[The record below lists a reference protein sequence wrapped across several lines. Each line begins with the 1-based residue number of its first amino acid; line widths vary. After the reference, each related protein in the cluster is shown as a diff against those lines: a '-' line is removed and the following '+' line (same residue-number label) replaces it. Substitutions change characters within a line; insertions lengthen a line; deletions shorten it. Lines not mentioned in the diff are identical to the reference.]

1 MMRLVNLALFT
12 AAVGALVVGGV
23 VLGTKIRDDAT
34 SELTESIPARAA
46 AATADA
52 QLRAAI
58 FAANTYFVRNSTY
71 VGMTA
76 DGLREEVDA
85 GLAEPISVSDAT
97 ASSYCVE
104 TRVGER
110 TFSYRVRRG
119 FLTPGTGC

>member
-1 MMRLVNLALFT
+1 MRLVNLALFT

-34 SELTESIPARAA
+34 SELTESIPASAA

-76 DGLREEVDA
+76 DELREVDA

-119 FLTPGTGC
+119 FLTPGSGC

>member
-1 MMRLVNLALFT
+1 MRLVNLALFT

-34 SELTESIPARAA
+34 SELTESIPASAA

-58 FAANTYFVRNSTY
+58 FAANTYFVRNTTY

-76 DGLREEVDA
+76 DELREVDA

-119 FLTPGTGC
+119 FLTPGSGC

>member
-1 MMRLVNLALFT
+1 VNLALFT

-34 SELTESIPARAA
+34 SELTESIPASAA

-76 DGLREEVDA
+76 DELREVDA

-119 FLTPGTGC
+119 FLTPGSGC

>member
-1 MMRLVNLALFT
+1 MRLVNLALLT
-12 AAVGALVVGGV
+12 AAVGALVVSGV

-34 SELTESIPARAA
+34 SELTESIPASAA

-76 DGLREEVDA
+76 DELREVDA

-119 FLTPGTGC
+119 FLTPGSGC

>member
-1 MMRLVNLALFT
+1 MMRLVNLALVT
-12 AAVGALVVGGV
+12 AAVGALVVGGI
-23 VLGTKIRDDAT
+23 VLGTKIRDDAA
-34 SELTESIPARAA
+34 SELTESIPASAA

-76 DGLREEVDA
+76 DELREEVDA

-104 TRVGER
+104 TRVGEL

-119 FLTPGTGC
+119 FLTPGSGC

>member
-1 MMRLVNLALFT
+1 MRLVNLALFT
-12 AAVGALVVGGV
+12 AAIGALVVGGV

-34 SELTESIPARAA
+34 SELTESIPASAA

-104 TRVGER
+104 TQVGER

-119 FLTPGTGC
+119 FLTPGGGC